1 MKAYKTY
8 EEAVESL
15 SQVVALLE
23 QGGLPLEESLKLFE
37 EGTKLTSFCY
47 GALKDA
53 QQKIE
58 VLAVPEE
65 QTDES

>member
-8 EEAVESL
+8 EEAVNRL

-23 QGGLPLEESLKLFE
+23 QGSLPLEESLKLFE
-37 EGTKLTSFCY
+37 EGTKLTAFCY

-65 QTDES
+65 QTDEA

>member
-8 EEAVESL
+8 EEAVERL

-58 VLAVPEE
+58 VLGRTGGANG
-65 QTDES
+65 

>member
-8 EEAVESL
+8 EEAVNRL
-15 SQVVALLE
+15 SQVVTLLE
-23 QGGLPLEESLKLFE
+23 RGDLPLEEALQLFE

-47 GALKDA
+47 EALKNA

-58 VLAVPEE
+58 VLTVPEE